1 MKELFS
7 IAAIL
12 IGVIGLMPYLWGIY
26 KQTTKPHMFSWIIW
40 AVVSGVAGYIQL
52 TEDAGAGSW
61 FLLANTGLAI
71 GIAIASYWLGTKDIK
86 SSDWIVLFVA
96 LSSIPLCVATKN
108 PLWSVII
115 VVGIDTIGYIPT
127 VRKSWT
133 KPYEES
139 ALSWTLTIP
148 VYILTILALES
159 YSTTTYLYPLTF
171 TIVNTMFVSYLF
183 LRRRSVTTGT

>member
-12 IGVIGLMPYLWGIY
+12 IGVIGLMPYLWGIH

-52 TEDAGAGSW
+52 IEDAGAGSW
-61 FLLANTGLAI
+61 FLLANTGLAV

-86 SSDWIVLFVA
+86 SSDWVVLFFA
-96 LSSIPLCVATKN
+96 LSSIPLCVVTKN

-115 VVGIDTIGYIPT
+115 VVGIDTLGYIPT
-127 VRKSWT
+127 VRKSWA

-159 YSTTTYLYPLTF
+159 YSTTTYLYPVTF

-183 LRRRSVTTGT
+183 LRRRAIL